1 MIGAIGKSG
10 NRDFIGSTMEKGV
23 EAGCQML
30 KEQPQYHGV
39 YMCINQANIQ
49 QITKWLL
56 WAILT
61 VMYIAI
67 SRLTRVCTEFMIY

>member
-30 KEQPQYHGV
+30 KEQPQYHEV
-39 YMCINQANIQ
+39 H
-49 QITKWLL
+49 K
-56 WAILT
+56 
-61 VMYIAI
+61 
-67 SRLTRVCTEFMIY
+67 SS